1 MNIVIQMPISGTY
14 STAEKEISLSKIGLP
29 KYFFGSDTRAILL
42 LLD

>member
-29 KYFFGSDTRAILL
+29 KYFISSDSRAVLL
-42 LLD
+42 PLD